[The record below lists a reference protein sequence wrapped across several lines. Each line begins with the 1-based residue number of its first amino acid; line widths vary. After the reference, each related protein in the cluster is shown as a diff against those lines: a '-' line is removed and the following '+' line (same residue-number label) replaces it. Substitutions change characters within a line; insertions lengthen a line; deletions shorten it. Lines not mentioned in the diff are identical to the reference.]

1 MVLLRH
7 DLPDGSWHYDWLL
20 EPASAAA
27 APVGPDARVLLAFRV
42 ANRLDAGPPR
52 EFPAERLPDHRRLYL
67 DYEGEIAGGRGRVT
81 RVAAGTCRTG
91 GVVIGDT
98 PRALPAEAGWASA
111 TIDIHAQFL
120 PGIEWHF
127 RGTKLGGGPDNL
139 YQFVFLGAL

>member
-27 APVGPDARVLLAFRV
+27 APGGPDARVLLAFRV
-42 ANRLDAGPPR
+42 AKRLDVDPPR

-81 RVAAGTCRTG
+81 RVAAGTCRTI
-91 GVVIGDT
+91 GVVSAGT
-98 PRALPAEAGWASA
+98 PQALPAVAGRVSA

-127 RGTKLGGGPDNL
+127 RGTTPSGGPDNL
-139 YQFVFLGAL
+139 YQFVFLGAS